1 MSKTAVAG
9 VKSKRDQNGNK
20 ISKKA
25 TSHGSYRCARKPN
38 SKRCQQGA

>member
-1 MSKTAVAG
+1 MGKTMIEG

-25 TSHGSYRCARKPN
+25 TSHGTYRCARKPQ
-38 SKRCQQGA
+38 SKKCKNA